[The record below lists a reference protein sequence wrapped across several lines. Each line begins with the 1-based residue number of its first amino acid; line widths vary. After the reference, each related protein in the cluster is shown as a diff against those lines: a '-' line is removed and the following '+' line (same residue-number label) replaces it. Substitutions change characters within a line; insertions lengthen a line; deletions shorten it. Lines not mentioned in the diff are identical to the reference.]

1 MNEIHVRSRGHLPHW
16 EADKAIYF
24 VTFRLADSLPSSVID
39 LARDF
44 PSAGGSKAREIEQR
58 LDSGMGPCHLRIL
71 RIAEVVR
78 KALQRFDGLRYRL
91 FAWCIMP
98 NHVHVVFQPKEPNK
112 LAEILHS
119 WKSYSAQRAN
129 MILSRRGA
137 LWQREY
143 YDHLIRDGKQL
154 DRAIRYTAENPLKA
168 NLKNWPWVYVARN
181 LT

>member
-1 MNEIHVRSRGHLPHW
+1 
-16 EADKAIYF
+16 
-24 VTFRLADSLPSSVID
+24 
-39 LARDF
+39 
-44 PSAGGSKAREIEQR
+44 
-58 LDSGMGPCHLRIL
+58 
-71 RIAEVVR
+71 
-78 KALQRFDGLRYRL
+78 
-91 FAWCIMP
+91 MP